1 VSCIYQTSQPNDD
14 RHDNL
19 AAYALGLHIADT
31 WALFPC
37 HNPIDGAMGMNN
49 MATWQQYA
57 HHTISLA
64 ILDLEL

>member
-1 VSCIYQTSQPNDD
+1 MIQRFRD

-31 WALFPC
+31 WALFLC

-49 MATWQQYA
+49 MAT
-57 HHTISLA
+57 
-64 ILDLEL
+64 